1 MKKLIMEVLQFES
14 ERGTDFSDK
23 QEQERV
29 TRLIMIQL
37 KATRRREMSNV
48 SILMSPYFKLLGIL
62 KLIYGLTENA
72 EFKGQGKK
80 KELKRL
86 FEEQDLYVEN
96 FQKHKEKNSWFQE
109 QMNLVEL
116 LKPNLIQRIND
127 LPEDDKK
134 TVDSFTLW
142 LDKKITDTRK

>member
-1 MKKLIMEVLQFES
+1 MKQLIIEVLQFES

-72 EFKGQGKK
+72 EFKGQ
-80 KELKRL
+80 
-86 FEEQDLYVEN
+86 
-96 FQKHKEKNSWFQE
+96 KEKGRI
-109 QMNLVEL
+109 
-116 LKPNLIQRIND
+116 KTLIRRTRFICREF
-127 LPEDDKK
+127 PK
-134 TVDSFTLW
+134 T
-142 LDKKITDTRK
+142 

>member
-72 EFKGQGKK
+72 EFKGQRKK

>member
-1 MKKLIMEVLQFES
+1 MKQLIIEVLQFES

-48 SILMSPYFKLLGIL
+48 SILMSPYFKLFGIL

-72 EFKGQGKK
+72 EFKGQRRKE
-80 KELKRL
+80 ELKRL

-96 FQKHKEKNSWFQE
+96 FQKHKGKNSWFQE

-142 LDKKITDTRK
+142 LNKKITDTRK